1 MRGSLALTTGG
12 GIEDGSIPA
21 RAGKPV
27 TILAFCFLQRV
38 YPRPCGE
45 ALASSLYSSSIAR
58 LSPPVRGSQLT
69 ETEAS
74 REKRSIPARAGKPS
88 AATSTTRRR
97 RVYPRP
103 CGEATKVVT
112 LPDSTAGL
120 SPPVRGSHPSRR
132 WPRRR
137 ARSIPARA
145 GKPRPGVQESGRA
158 EVYPRPC
165 GEAYRARNR
174 RARNRG
180 LSPPVRGSRCEE
192 DRDVRITGSIP
203 ARAGKPRDRSVSRCS

>member
-1 MRGSLALTTGG
+1 MRGSRCGELATNPNT
-12 GIEDGSIPA
+12 GSIPA

-74 REKRSIPARAGKPS
+74 REKRSIP
-88 AATSTTRRR
+88 
-97 RVYPRP
+97 RP
-103 CGEATKVVT
+103 CGEALRSNLNDAKKT
-112 LPDSTAGL
+112 GL